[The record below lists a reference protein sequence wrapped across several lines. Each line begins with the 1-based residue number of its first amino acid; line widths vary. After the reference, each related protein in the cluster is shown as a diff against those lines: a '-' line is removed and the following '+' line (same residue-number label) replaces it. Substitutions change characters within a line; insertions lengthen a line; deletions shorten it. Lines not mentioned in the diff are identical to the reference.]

1 MLLHSG
7 SVEAMFTRDLLPAI
21 KLELGREGGVYRV
34 EAVEGV
40 PESSTDLVALLSH
53 QLRLPR

>member
-1 MLLHSG
+1 
-7 SVEAMFTRDLLPAI
+7 MFTRDLLPAI
-21 KLELGREGGVYRV
+21 KLELGREGGGGGVYRV